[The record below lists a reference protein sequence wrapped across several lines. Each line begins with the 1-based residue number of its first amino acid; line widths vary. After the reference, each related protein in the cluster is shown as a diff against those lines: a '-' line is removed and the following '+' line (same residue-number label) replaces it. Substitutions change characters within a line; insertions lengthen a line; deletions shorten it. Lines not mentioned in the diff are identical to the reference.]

1 MADPMSI
8 IRKELDADL
17 ASELD
22 ARQIKPEILLL
33 IKMCRLLRQIK
44 KEGTR

>member
-1 MADPMSI
+1 MADPISV

-17 ASELD
+17 SAELD

-33 IKMCRLLRQIK
+33 IKMCRLLRK
-44 KEGTR
+44 LAKESK